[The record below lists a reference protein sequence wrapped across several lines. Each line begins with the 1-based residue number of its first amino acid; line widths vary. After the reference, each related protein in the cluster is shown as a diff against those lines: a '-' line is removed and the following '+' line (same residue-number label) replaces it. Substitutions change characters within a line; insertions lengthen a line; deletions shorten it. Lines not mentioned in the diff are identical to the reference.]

1 MRQAVK
7 KMKEREVF
15 VAHISP
21 QETDGREREGERE
34 IFAHMYLEEADGGER
49 EMGSLLL
56 LLLPLS
62 APGLACSAIK
72 AVTTTTAPT
81 KSLFWCSSKS
91 PDDDDHHHHP
101 RPTQE

>member
-1 MRQAVK
+1 MA
-7 KMKEREVF
+7 
-15 VAHISP
+15 
-21 QETDGREREGERE
+21 GRERERE

-56 LLLPLS
+56 LLPLS

-72 AVTTTTAPT
+72 TVTTTTAPT

-91 PDDDDHHHHP
+91 PDDDDDHHP

>member
-21 QETDGREREGERE
+21 QETDGREREGERD

-56 LLLPLS
+56 LLPLS

-72 AVTTTTAPT
+72 TVTTTAPT

-91 PDDDDHHHHP
+91 PDDDDHHP